1 MKLQQQYLID
11 MEDIV
16 VVTRNDAGKV
26 KLHQA
31 VDLVGAGAVGG
42 GFWGMLIGFLFLNPL
57 LGAAIGAGAG
67 ALSGLFSDI
76 GINDR
81 FIKELAENFKP
92 GCSAVFILLRKVT
105 GDKVLEDFEFSGQ
118 GPGTADLAGQG
129 PGRHATGVSRRA

>member
-1 MKLQQQYLID
+1 MLLVGAIL
-11 MEDIV
+11 
-16 VVTRNDAGKV
+16 TRNDAGKV

-31 VDLVGAGAVGG
+31 IDLVGAGAVGG

-105 GDKVLEDFEFSGQ
+105 GNKVLEGLSSFRGKGRSCRRRWPRTGKTRYGNFSNACAE
-118 GPGTADLAGQG
+118 PKAE
-129 PGRHATGVSRRA
+129 